1 MKPILFFEFIS
12 VIAAV
17 SPMSFLD
24 QVEQVKFST
33 NFRNFSRDDFVKLL
47 MYADQDM
54 GPGAINFKDSVWSII
69 LNFLYIFETIEFM
82 EIKISN
88 SQTRS

>member
-82 EIKISN
+82 EIS
-88 SQTRS
+88 